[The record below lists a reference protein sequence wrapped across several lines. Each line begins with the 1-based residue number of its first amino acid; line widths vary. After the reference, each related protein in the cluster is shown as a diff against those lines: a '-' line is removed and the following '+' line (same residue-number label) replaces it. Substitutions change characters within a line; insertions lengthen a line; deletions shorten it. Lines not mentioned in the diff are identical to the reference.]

1 MCFTAAT
8 VVADRTVR
16 FLPVINIDTADAQ
29 AIAEAGRVIRAG
41 GLVAFP
47 TETVYGL
54 GADATNDRA
63 VAALFSVKQRP
74 KFNPLIVHVHDAKAA
89 ARVARFDERAQALAA
104 KFWPGPL
111 TMVLPRLDDANV
123 SWLASAGLQ
132 TIALRVPDHP
142 VALAMFAAAGCPV
155 VAPSA
160 NRSGSISPTAAEHVV
175 QSLNDGP
182 DLILDGGSCHI
193 GVESTIISLAGD
205 VPQLLR
211 PGGIPSE
218 SIEVEIGPVA
228 PPPDDHTV
236 VLGPGMLESHYAPD
250 RPVRMN
256 ATELMP
262 GEVLLAFGSR
272 VPLTYCNGLNLSA
285 DGDLEEAAANLFAM
299 LRELDRREFKAIAVM
314 PIPDRG
320 LGRALN
326 DRLRR
331 AAAPRP
337 KKSQRR

>member
-1 MCFTAAT
+1 M
-8 VVADRTVR
+8 
-16 FLPVINIDTADAQ
+16 PVINISIADAQ
-29 AIAEAGRVIRAG
+29 AIAEGGRVIRAG

-63 VAALFSVKQRP
+63 VAALFALKKRP
-74 KFNPLIVHVHDAKAA
+74 KSNPLIVHVADAEAA
-89 ARVARFDERAQALAA
+89 CRVARFDERADALAA
-104 KFWPGPL
+104 RFWPGPL
-111 TMVLPRLDDANV
+111 TMVLPRVDDAEV
-123 SWLASAGLQ
+123 CWLASAGLE
-132 TIALRVPDHP
+132 TVAVRVPDHP
-142 VALAMFAAAGCPV
+142 VALAVFAAAGRPV

-160 NRSGSISPTAAEHVV
+160 NRSGTISPTTAEHVV

-182 DLILDGGSCHI
+182 DLILDGGSCRI
-193 GVESTIISLAGD
+193 GVESTVISL
-205 VPQLLR
+205 VEETPQLLR

-218 SIEVEIGPVA
+218 AIEAEIGAVA
-228 PPPDDHTV
+228 PPSDHYLV
-236 VLGPGMLESHYAPD
+236 ALGPGMLESHYAPD

-256 ATELMP
+256 ATELLP

-272 VPLTYCNGLNLSA
+272 VPPTYCNGLNLSP
-285 DGDLEEAAANLFAM
+285 DGDLDEAAASLFSM
-299 LRELDRREFKAIAVM
+299 LRRLDRPEFKAIAVM

-320 LGRALN
+320 LGKALN

-337 KKSQRR
+337 KKSHRRR